1 MISPA
6 SKPLLDL
13 LTSPSTSTKSLL
25 TQPSARSAVQ
35 DARFDGLFRSTLER
49 KPGRSKAD
57 RAGAG
62 AADKLTKPADDR
74 RAAGSSPA
82 APGGKTKSAERS
94 DKPGTAEV
102 GAASADVSERVSTAE
117 GSKVSAD
124 DSDPTAAAEAGA
136 DGAAS
141 GDQVDG
147 TGAAQLP
154 VAVQDPASDPAA
166 SASMEPGSD
175 QAMAAGTGNGGAGS
189 QQGNGEASPAAP
201 NTAQHHAEAKAAPA
215 ITVARFNEQLLTA
228 DPRRMLLGLEAPG
241 SRMLSGEPRSQSLA
255 TRLGERVRS
264 ASTGE
269 RNDASER
276 SVAAGH
282 AGVLQSHSSG
292 VSESAGVA
300 SAAGSTGRLAN
311 SGIPDA
317 AAASS
322 GPEQQAEKK
331 HDGGTSSGNAT
342 PPPVNTQ
349 PGQPNPVSSAAVAG
363 PAAASTLP
371 DRPAGNSTTPSTSPV
386 AGSGPAGR
394 AEAAKAETRQPDE
407 APRPDRAFAA
417 QVERALALASRQ
429 AERPGAGN
437 SPVTLRLRPENLGQL
452 RIRLTVADDA
462 VGVRIEVGTTEARR
476 LLSDSMDSLRQSMQD
491 KGLSLSKSSVL
502 LDPSLAAEASKA
514 QDWQPREAA
523 DSSRTPVPAWNG
535 YQAGQQSL
543 GAQQDRP
550 GTSPD
555 REQSRGRSGNRGGF
569 FDAALL
575 MTEPSG
581 QRTAAG
587 R

>member
-13 LTSPSTSTKSLL
+13 LTSPSTSSRSLL
-25 TQPSARSAVQ
+25 TQPSARPAAQ
-35 DARFDGLFRSTLER
+35 DARFDGLLRSTLER

-62 AADKLTKPADDR
+62 PADKLTKPTGDG

-82 APGGKTKSAERS
+82 AVGGKAKAAERS
-94 DKPGTAEV
+94 DKAGAAEV
-102 GAASADVSERVSTAE
+102 GAASADVSDRASTAE
-117 GSKVSAD
+117 GQKASAD
-124 DSDPTAAAEAGA
+124 DSDPTAAAEAVAKCPSSGDPV
-136 DGAAS
+136 DGAGS
-141 GDQVDG
+141 
-147 TGAAQLP
+147 AQLLL
-154 VAVQDPASDPAA
+154 AVQDPASNPAGSVSREPA
-166 SASMEPGSD
+166 SG
-175 QAMAAGTGNGGAGS
+175 QAVAAGTGSGDAGT
-189 QQGNGEASPAAP
+189 QQGKGDVGDAALSA
-201 NTAQHHAEAKAAPA
+201 AQSRAEAKAAPA

-241 SRMLSGEPRSQSLA
+241 SRMLSGEPRSQSA
-255 TRLGERVRS
+255 AARLGERVRS
-264 ASTGE
+264 GSKGEFNDAGE
-269 RNDASER
+269 RSIAS
-276 SVAAGH
+276 GH
-282 AGVLQSHSSG
+282 AGALPSDGKG
-292 VSESAGVA
+292 VPESPAPH
-300 SAAGSTGRLAN
+300 SAAGSLGRSAN
-311 SGIPDA
+311 SA
-317 AAASS
+317 AAAAVPS

-331 HDGGTSSGNAT
+331 SDVAGSSGNPT
-342 PPPVNTQ
+342 PPAVSTQ
-349 PGQPNPVSSAAVAG
+349 PGQPSPVPTAVVPGAATG
-363 PAAASTLP
+363 STLP
-371 DRPAGNSTTPSTSPV
+371 DRPAANSNTPSASPV
-386 AGSGPAGR
+386 AGGGPAGR
-394 AEAAKAETRQPDE
+394 ADTAKPESRQPDE

-452 RIRLTVADDA
+452 RIRLTVADEA

-502 LDPSLAAEASKA
+502 LDPSLGAETTKA
-514 QDWQPREAA
+514 QDWQSRDAA
-523 DSSRTPVPAWNG
+523 ESSRTSAAAWSG
-535 YQAGQQSL
+535 HQAGQPAL
-543 GAQQDRP
+543 GLQQDRP

-555 REQSRGRSGNRGGF
+555 REQSRSRSGNRGGF

-581 QRTAAG
+581 PRTVAG